1 MQKPFQELGGELKSI
16 RQKLQESV
24 AEVSGAVEIDMDAL
38 ERIETGQERPSE
50 DVLMLLISHFGVRD
64 DRAVELWQLA
74 GYDQLMSEKE
84 NSNDLQ
90 NRTVMVMMALDTRIL
105 YSDGTH
111 INANK
116 AGVVLNFLQNS
127 DTPNQQVP
135 IARVGMSYEQ
145 AQAFLNSLSQTL
157 TRAASARQPKRLTM
171 PKSPKNNKS
180 KAD

>member
-1 MQKPFQELGGELKSI
+1 MKQPFQELGGELKSI

-24 AEVSGAVEIDMDAL
+24 AEVSGAVEIDIDDL

-50 DVLMLLISHFGVRD
+50 DVLMLLISHFNVHD

-84 NSNDLQ
+84 NSHDLQ

-111 INANK
+111 INANNS
-116 AGVVLNFLQNS
+116 GVVINFLQNS
-127 DTPNQQVP
+127 GSSDQQVP

-145 AQAFLNSLSQTL
+145 ANAFLNTLKQTL
-157 TRAASARQPKRLTM
+157 DQAEVARQPKALPM
-171 PKSPKNNKS
+171 SKISEKKKS
-180 KAD
+180 K